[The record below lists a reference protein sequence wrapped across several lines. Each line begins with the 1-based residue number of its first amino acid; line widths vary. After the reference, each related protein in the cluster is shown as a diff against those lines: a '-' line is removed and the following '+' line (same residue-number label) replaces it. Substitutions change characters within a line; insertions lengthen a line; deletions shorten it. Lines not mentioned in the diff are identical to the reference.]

1 MLFIACE
8 IILAHG
14 PEIDLFQTVKT
25 IRCSFLFGHASSM
38 AGTGQKGWSVGSDQK
53 SQLAIITEGG
63 AFVVP
68 SDVIT
73 IIIITAD
80 HEVENFMVIGHI
92 ATILAQIFLIPR
104 GSVSLGDFLSF
115 YRND

>member
-1 MLFIACE
+1 M
-8 IILAHG
+8 
-14 PEIDLFQTVKT
+14 
-25 IRCSFLFGHASSM
+25 
-38 AGTGQKGWSVGSDQK
+38 
-53 SQLAIITEGG
+53 
-63 AFVVP
+63 VP

-104 GSVSLGDFLSF
+104 GSVSLWDFLSF
-115 YRND
+115 YPND

>member
-1 MLFIACE
+1 MAHLGHGYDYAVSFSLQKLFFFLLCIHLVLFIACE

-63 AFVVP
+63 
-68 SDVIT
+68 I
-73 IIIITAD
+73 
-80 HEVENFMVIGHI
+80 
-92 ATILAQIFLIPR
+92 R
-104 GSVSLGDFLSF
+104 GS
-115 YRND
+115 